1 MDEIKVAGETTQF
14 IVIRLGDEQYGI
26 DIKYIDNILRMPS
39 ITRVPK
45 VAPYLKGVINL
56 RGEVLPVMSIRIKM
70 GLPEDVV
77 TKSSRIIVIKMEQQ
91 GMIGIIVDEVKEVVT
106 LETEQIE
113 KVAYDSNLP
122 VRLEPGRSGE
132 FLGGLPVSE
141 LSFDE
146 MSQEYFDVLRELGN
160 IGAGNA
166 TTALA
171 QMLQCKVDMS
181 VPKVGLLEF
190 KEVGEAMGGEE
201 QIMAGIYLGVEGD
214 IAGSIMFLLEKE
226 SARFLVSKLMGMQLE
241 GDDFSEMEL
250 SALKEVGNIIT
261 GAYLN
266 SLSAITNLKIF
277 PTIPDMTVDMA
288 GAIMSVPAIQFGAVG
303 DRMLLIQTQFFDE
316 VAIDGYFI
324 LIPDME
330 SYSKILTALGMSI

>member
-1 MDEIKVAGETTQF
+1 M
-14 IVIRLGDEQYGI
+14 
-26 DIKYIDNILRMPS
+26 
-39 ITRVPK
+39 
-45 VAPYLKGVINL
+45 
-56 RGEVLPVMSIRIKM
+56 
-70 GLPEDVV
+70 
-77 TKSSRIIVIKMEQQ
+77 
-91 GMIGIIVDEVKEVVT
+91 
-106 LETEQIE
+106 
-113 KVAYDSNLP
+113 
-122 VRLEPGRSGE
+122 
-132 FLGGLPVSE
+132 SE
-141 LSFDE
+141 LNFDE
-146 MSQEYFDVLRELGN
+146 MSQEYFDILREIGN

-190 KEVGEAMGGEE
+190 KEVGAAMGGEE

-214 IAGSIMFLLEKE
+214 ITGSIMFLLEKN
-226 SARFLVSKLMGMQLE
+226 SARFLVSKLMGMEME
-241 GDDFSEMEL
+241 GEEFSEMEF

-266 SLSAITNLKIF
+266 SLSSLTNLKIYL
-277 PTIPDMTVDMA
+277 TIPDVVVDMA
-288 GAIMSVPAIQFGAVG
+288 GAIMSVPAIQFGAIG

-330 SYSKILTALGMSI
+330 SYSKILSALGMSV

>member
-1 MDEIKVAGETTQF
+1 M
-14 IVIRLGDEQYGI
+14 
-26 DIKYIDNILRMPS
+26 
-39 ITRVPK
+39 
-45 VAPYLKGVINL
+45 
-56 RGEVLPVMSIRIKM
+56 
-70 GLPEDVV
+70 
-77 TKSSRIIVIKMEQQ
+77 
-91 GMIGIIVDEVKEVVT
+91 
-106 LETEQIE
+106 
-113 KVAYDSNLP
+113 
-122 VRLEPGRSGE
+122 
-132 FLGGLPVSE
+132 SE

-146 MSQEYFDVLRELGN
+146 MSQEYFDVLKELGN

-214 IAGSIMFLLEKE
+214 IAGSIMFLVEKE
-226 SARFLVSKLMGMQLE
+226 SARFLVSKLMGMPLE
-241 GDDFSEMEL
+241 GDEFSEMEL

-316 VAIDGYFI
+316 VAINGYFI

-330 SYSKILTALGMSI
+330 SYGKILSALGMAV